1 MKKLLSICSILTI
14 FTFSCGFVKT
24 DTIINIDKNKN
35 ISIEKSALMSDEYGE
50 EFLNSFTNTENI
62 KRDGL
67 KIETKKENGYTGI
80 VGKKEY
86 KLDDVSNTNL
96 DKLDID
102 KFLNKDFND
111 KSLIKV
117 EKGFFKNKY
126 TIEYNYT
133 RDALSDLETLFIA
146 NNPYKISDTD
156 EVFDETKYTNCVSM
170 IENASKVDDKNK
182 NKNKKNTTN
191 TNDITNCQT
200 YVDGYDNYKKELD
213 AKIEKLSR
221 EISYKLIINL
231 PVKVGSSNA
240 SSTSDDHKELTW
252 NFKDEGST
260 LVICSFEILNM
271 NNIYM
276 LGGGTLLLIA
286 IVIVLIMFINKKKK
300 GKVVDTLEDKPIHT
314 DYDPSIESELDA
326 MGGFIDRGNETP
338 IPEPEM
344 VTNNNVINEMK
355 LQSSSD
361 DVTKSVDTSN
371 KTDVQDKVDVPSRN
385 DILRNSQISDGDNTS
400 NIINNNIDKMTTA
413 NKTTNSVVDNNVSKI
428 STSSKID
435 NVNRI
440 SNTERIN
447 NVIDRI
453 STLNGNNISNK
464 ATNSSNSVS
473 NKTNISDN
481 TTKETNNLHDQN
493 SVATGS
499 YEYTLPYEVPH
510 VVKEKEPE
518 KEPMFIT
525 SQNTKPDEIII
536 EDKPKEIK
544 IITPEITEIK

>member
-117 EKGFFKNKY
+117 EKGFFKNNY

-146 NNPYKISDTD
+146 NNPYKIGETD

-170 IENASKVDDKNK
+170 IENASKVDDK

-200 YVDGYDNYKKELD
+200 YVDGYDNYKKELN

-221 EISYKLIINL
+221 ETSYKLTINL

-260 LVICSFEILNM
+260 LVICSFEMLNM

-276 LGGGTLLLIA
+276 LGGGTLLLIV

-300 GKVVDTLEDKPIHT
+300 SKVVDTLEDKPIHT

-326 MGGFIDRGNETP
+326 MGGFIDRGSEAS

-344 VTNNNVINEMK
+344 VTNNNVTNEMK
-355 LQSSSD
+355 FQSSND
-361 DVTKSVDTSN
+361 NVTKNVDISN
-371 KTDVQDKVDVPSRN
+371 NADVQDKVDVSSRN
-385 DILRNSQISDGDNTS
+385 DSLRNSQISNGDNTS
-400 NIINNNIDKMTTA
+400 NIINNSIDKMTTA

-435 NVNRI
+435 SVNRI

-453 STLNGNNISNK
+453 STLNGNSI
-464 ATNSSNSVS
+464 S

-481 TTKETNNLHDQN
+481 TTKEVNNLHNQN
-493 SVATGS
+493 NVVTGS
-499 YEYTLPYEVPH
+499 YEYTLPYEIPH

>member
-146 NNPYKISDTD
+146 NNPYKIGETD

-170 IENASKVDDKNK
+170 IENASKVDDK

-200 YVDGYDNYKKELD
+200 YVDGYDNYKKELN

-221 EISYKLIINL
+221 ETSYKLTINL

-260 LVICSFEILNM
+260 LVICSFEMLNM

-276 LGGGTLLLIA
+276 LGGGTLLLIV

-300 GKVVDTLEDKPIHT
+300 SKVVDTLEDKPIHT

-326 MGGFIDRGNETP
+326 MGGFIDRGSETS

-344 VTNNNVINEMK
+344 VTNNNVTNEMK
-355 LQSSSD
+355 LQSSND
-361 DVTKSVDTSN
+361 NVTKNVDISN
-371 KTDVQDKVDVPSRN
+371 NADVQDKVDVSSRN
-385 DILRNSQISDGDNTS
+385 DSLRNSQISNGDNTS
-400 NIINNNIDKMTTA
+400 NIINNSIDKMTTA

-435 NVNRI
+435 SVNRI

-453 STLNGNNISNK
+453 STLNGNSI
-464 ATNSSNSVS
+464 S

-481 TTKETNNLHDQN
+481 TTKEVNNLHNQN
-493 SVATGS
+493 NVVTGS
-499 YEYTLPYEVPH
+499 YEYTLPYEIPH

-525 SQNTKPDEIII
+525 SQNTKSDEIII

>member
-117 EKGFFKNKY
+117 EKGFFKNNY

-146 NNPYKISDTD
+146 NNPYKIGETD

-170 IENASKVDDKNK
+170 IENASKVDDK

-200 YVDGYDNYKKELD
+200 YVDGYDNYKKELN

-221 EISYKLIINL
+221 ETSYKLTINL

-260 LVICSFEILNM
+260 LVICSFEMLNM

-276 LGGGTLLLIA
+276 LGGGTLLLIV

-300 GKVVDTLEDKPIHT
+300 SKVVDTLEDKPIHT

-326 MGGFIDRGNETP
+326 MGGFIDRGSETS

-344 VTNNNVINEMK
+344 VTNNNVTNEMK
-355 LQSSSD
+355 LQSSND
-361 DVTKSVDTSN
+361 NVTKNVDISN
-371 KTDVQDKVDVPSRN
+371 NADVQDKVDVPSRN
-385 DILRNSQISDGDNTS
+385 DILRNSQISNGDNTS
-400 NIINNNIDKMTTA
+400 NIINNSIDKMTTA

-435 NVNRI
+435 SVNRI

-453 STLNGNNISNK
+453 STLNSNNI
-464 ATNSSNSVS
+464 S

-481 TTKETNNLHDQN
+481 TTKEVNNLHNQN
-493 SVATGS
+493 NVVSGS
-499 YEYTLPYEVPH
+499 YEYTLPYEIPH

>member
-35 ISIEKSALMSDEYGE
+35 ISIEKSVLMSDEYGE

-117 EKGFFKNKY
+117 EKGFFKNNY

-146 NNPYKISDTD
+146 NNPYKIGETD

-170 IENASKVDDKNK
+170 IENASKVDDK

-200 YVDGYDNYKKELD
+200 YVDGYDNYKKELN

-221 EISYKLIINL
+221 ETSYKLTINL

-260 LVICSFEILNM
+260 LVICSFEMLNM

-276 LGGGTLLLIA
+276 LGGGTLLLIV

-300 GKVVDTLEDKPIHT
+300 SKVVDTLEDKPIHT

-326 MGGFIDRGNETP
+326 MGGFIDRGSEAS

-344 VTNNNVINEMK
+344 VTNNNVTNEMK
-355 LQSSSD
+355 LQSSND
-361 DVTKSVDTSN
+361 NVTKNVDISN
-371 KTDVQDKVDVPSRN
+371 NADVQDKVDVPSRN
-385 DILRNSQISDGDNTS
+385 DILRNSQISNGDNTS
-400 NIINNNIDKMTTA
+400 NIINNSIDKMTTA

-435 NVNRI
+435 SVNRI

-464 ATNSSNSVS
+464 
-473 NKTNISDN
+473 TNISDN
-481 TTKETNNLHDQN
+481 TTKEVNNLHNQN
-493 SVATGS
+493 NVVSGS
-499 YEYTLPYEVPH
+499 YEYTLPYEIPH

>member
-50 EFLNSFTNTENI
+50 EFLKQFTDTESI

-96 DKLDID
+96 NKLDID

-146 NNPYKISDTD
+146 NNPYKIGETD
-156 EVFDETKYTNCVSM
+156 EAFDETKYTNCLSI

-182 NKNKKNTTN
+182 NKKNTTN
-191 TNDITNCQT
+191 TENITNCQT

-213 AKIEKLSR
+213 AKIDKLSR
-221 EISYKLIINL
+221 EVSYKLTIDL
-231 PVKVGSSNA
+231 PVKVDSSNA
-240 SSTSDDHKELTW
+240 SSTSDDRKELTW

-326 MGGFIDRGNETP
+326 MGGFIDRGSETP

-385 DILRNSQISDGDNTS
+385 DILRNSKISDGDNTS
-400 NIINNNIDKMTTA
+400 NIINNNIDKMTTV

-435 NVNRI
+435 SVNRI

-464 ATNSSNSVS
+464 TTNSSNSVS

-493 SVATGS
+493 SVVTGS

-510 VVKEKEPE
+510 VVKEETE

>member
-24 DTIINIDKNKN
+24 DTIINIDKNRN

-50 EFLNSFTNTENI
+50 EFLKQFTDTESI

-67 KIETKKENGYTGI
+67 KIEIKKENGYTGI

-86 KLDDVSNTNL
+86 KLDDVSDNNI
-96 DKLDID
+96 DKLGID

-133 RDALSDLETLFIA
+133 RDTLSDLESLFIT

-156 EVFDETKYTNCVSM
+156 EDYDENKYTSCVSM
-170 IENASKVDDKNK
+170 IENANKANDKNK
-182 NKNKKNTTN
+182 KTN
-191 TNDITNCQT
+191 TKTEDITNCQT

-213 AKIEKLSR
+213 TKIEKLSR
-221 EISYKLIINL
+221 EISYKLTIDL
-231 PVKVGSSNA
+231 PVKVASSNA
-240 SSTSDDHKELTW
+240 SSTSDDRKELTW
-252 NFKDEGST
+252 YFKDAGTT
-260 LVICSFEILNM
+260 LVTCSFEMINM

-276 LGGGTLLLIA
+276 IGGGILLLIV
-286 IVIVLIMFINKKKK
+286 IVIVLTTIINKKKK
-300 GKVVDTLEDKPIHT
+300 GKVENTLEDKPIHT

-326 MGGFIDRGNETP
+326 MGGFIDRGSETP

-344 VTNNNVINEMK
+344 IKNNNITNEMNAQNDSNVMK
-355 LQSSSD
+355 SASVSNRVDIQDKVEVSSRDEFSNRN
-361 DVTKSVDTSN
+361 DTSN
-371 KTDVQDKVDVPSRN
+371 IT
-385 DILRNSQISDGDNTS
+385 NSS
-400 NIINNNIDKMTTA
+400 IDKPNIS
-413 NKTTNSVVDNNVSKI
+413 NKTTNNVIDNTNKI
-428 STSSKID
+428 GTSSSTNKVNIIGDSDRID
-435 NVNRI
+435 NV
-440 SNTERIN
+440 IN
-447 NVIDRI
+447 KI
-453 STLNGNNISNK
+453 STLNGNNIYNKVSNSNDNISNK
-464 ATNSSNSVS
+464 VNTSNDNAF
-473 NKTNISDN
+473 NKTNA
-481 TTKETNNLHDQN
+481 LPLQN
-493 SVATGS
+493 EVVTES
-499 YEYTLPYEVPH
+499 YEYTLPYEIPH

-518 KEPMFIT
+518 KEPMFVT

-536 EDKPKEIK
+536 EDKPREIK

>member
-117 EKGFFKNKY
+117 EKGFFKNNY

-146 NNPYKISDTD
+146 NNPYKISVTD

-170 IENASKVDDKNK
+170 IENASKVDDK

-200 YVDGYDNYKKELD
+200 YVDGYDNYKKELN

-221 EISYKLIINL
+221 EISYKLTINL

-240 SSTSDDHKELTW
+240 SSTSDDHKKLTW

-260 LVICSFEILNM
+260 LVICSFEMLNM

-300 GKVVDTLEDKPIHT
+300 SKVVDTLEDKPIHT

-326 MGGFIDRGNETP
+326 MGGFIDRGSEAS

-344 VTNNNVINEMK
+344 VTNNNVTNEKK
-355 LQSSSD
+355 LQSSND
-361 DVTKSVDTSN
+361 NVTKNVDISN
-371 KTDVQDKVDVPSRN
+371 NADVQDKVDVSSRN
-385 DILRNSQISDGDNTS
+385 DSLRNSQISNGDNTS
-400 NIINNNIDKMTTA
+400 NIINNSIDKMTTA

-435 NVNRI
+435 SVNRI

-464 ATNSSNSVS
+464 TNL
-473 NKTNISDN
+473 SDN
-481 TTKETNNLHDQN
+481 TTKEVNNLHNQN
-493 SVATGS
+493 NVVTGS
-499 YEYTLPYEVPH
+499 YEYTLPYEIPH

>member
-117 EKGFFKNKY
+117 EKGFFKNNY

-146 NNPYKISDTD
+146 NNPYKIGETD

-170 IENASKVDDKNK
+170 IENASKVDDK

-200 YVDGYDNYKKELD
+200 YVDGYDNYKKELN

-221 EISYKLIINL
+221 ETSYKLTINL

-260 LVICSFEILNM
+260 LVICSFEMLNM

-276 LGGGTLLLIA
+276 LGGGTLLLIV

-300 GKVVDTLEDKPIHT
+300 SKVVDTLEDKPIHT

-326 MGGFIDRGNETP
+326 MGGFIDRGSEAS

-344 VTNNNVINEMK
+344 VTNNNVTNEMK
-355 LQSSSD
+355 LQSSND
-361 DVTKSVDTSN
+361 NVTKNVDISN
-371 KTDVQDKVDVPSRN
+371 NADVQDKVDVPSRN
-385 DILRNSQISDGDNTS
+385 DILRNSQISNGDNTS
-400 NIINNNIDKMTTA
+400 NIINNSIDKMTTA

-435 NVNRI
+435 SVNRI

-453 STLNGNNISNK
+453 STLNSNNI
-464 ATNSSNSVS
+464 S

-481 TTKETNNLHDQN
+481 TTKEVNNLHNQN
-493 SVATGS
+493 NVVTGS
-499 YEYTLPYEVPH
+499 YEYTLPYEIPH

>member
-117 EKGFFKNKY
+117 EKGFFKNNY

-182 NKNKKNTTN
+182 NKKNTTN

-200 YVDGYDNYKKELD
+200 YVDGYDNYKKELN

-221 EISYKLIINL
+221 ETSYKLTINL

-260 LVICSFEILNM
+260 LVICSFEMLNM

-276 LGGGTLLLIA
+276 LGGGTLLLIV

-300 GKVVDTLEDKPIHT
+300 SKVVDTLEDKPIHT

-326 MGGFIDRGNETP
+326 MGGFIDRGSEAS

-344 VTNNNVINEMK
+344 VTNNNVTNEIK
-355 LQSSSD
+355 LQSNND
-361 DVTKSVDTSN
+361 NVTKNVDISN
-371 KTDVQDKVDVPSRN
+371 NADVQDKVDVPSRN
-385 DILRNSQISDGDNTS
+385 DILRNSQISNGDNTS

-435 NVNRI
+435 SVNRI

-464 ATNSSNSVS
+464 
-473 NKTNISDN
+473 TNISDN
-481 TTKETNNLHDQN
+481 TTKEVNNLHNQN
-493 SVATGS
+493 NVVTGS
-499 YEYTLPYEVPH
+499 YEYTLPYEIPH

>member
-1 MKKLLSICSILTI
+1 MKKILSICSILTI

-24 DTIINIDKNKN
+24 DTIIDIDKNKN

-50 EFLNSFTNTENI
+50 EFLNLFTNTENI

-67 KIETKKENGYTGI
+67 KIETKKEYGYTGI

-117 EKGFFKNKY
+117 EKGFFKNNY

-182 NKNKKNTTN
+182 NKKNTTN

-200 YVDGYDNYKKELD
+200 YVDGYDNYKKELN

-221 EISYKLIINL
+221 ETSYKLTINL

-240 SSTSDDHKELTW
+240 SSTSDDHKKLTW

-260 LVICSFEILNM
+260 LVICSFEMLNM

-276 LGGGTLLLIA
+276 LGGGTLLLIV

-300 GKVVDTLEDKPIHT
+300 SKVVDTLEDKPIHT

-326 MGGFIDRGNETP
+326 MGGFIDRGSEAS

-344 VTNNNVINEMK
+344 VTNNNVTNEKK
-355 LQSSSD
+355 LQSSND
-361 DVTKSVDTSN
+361 NVTKNIGISN
-371 KTDVQDKVDVPSRN
+371 NADVQDKVDVPSRN
-385 DILRNSQISDGDNTS
+385 DILRNSQISNGDNTS
-400 NIINNNIDKMTTA
+400 NIINNSIDKMTTA

-435 NVNRI
+435 SVNII

-464 ATNSSNSVS
+464 TNL
-473 NKTNISDN
+473 SDN
-481 TTKETNNLHDQN
+481 TTKEVNNLHNQN
-493 SVATGS
+493 NVVTGS
-499 YEYTLPYEVPH
+499 YEYTLPYEIPH

>member
-1 MKKLLSICSILTI
+1 MKKILSICSILTI

-24 DTIINIDKNKN
+24 DTIIDIDKNKN

-50 EFLNSFTNTENI
+50 EFLNLFTNTENI

-67 KIETKKENGYTGI
+67 KIETKKEYGYTGI

-117 EKGFFKNKY
+117 EKGFFKNNY

-182 NKNKKNTTN
+182 NKKNTTN

-200 YVDGYDNYKKELD
+200 YVDGYDNYKKELN

-221 EISYKLIINL
+221 ETSYKLTINL

-240 SSTSDDHKELTW
+240 SSTSDDHKKLTW

-260 LVICSFEILNM
+260 LVICSFEMLNM

-276 LGGGTLLLIA
+276 LGGGTLLLIV

-300 GKVVDTLEDKPIHT
+300 SKVVDTLEDKPIHT

-326 MGGFIDRGNETP
+326 MGGFIDRGSEAS

-344 VTNNNVINEMK
+344 VTNNNVTNEKK
-355 LQSSSD
+355 LQSSND
-361 DVTKSVDTSN
+361 NVTKNIGISN
-371 KTDVQDKVDVPSRN
+371 NADVQDKVDVPSRN
-385 DILRNSQISDGDNTS
+385 DILRNSQISNGDNTS
-400 NIINNNIDKMTTA
+400 NIINNSIDKMTTA

-435 NVNRI
+435 SVNKI

-464 ATNSSNSVS
+464 TNL
-473 NKTNISDN
+473 SDN
-481 TTKETNNLHDQN
+481 TTKEVNNLHNQN
-493 SVATGS
+493 NVVTGS
-499 YEYTLPYEVPH
+499 YEYTLPYEIPH

>member
-1 MKKLLSICSILTI
+1 MKKILSICSILTI

-24 DTIINIDKNKN
+24 DTIIDIDKNKN

-62 KRDGL
+62 KRAGL

-117 EKGFFKNKY
+117 EKGFFKNNY

-146 NNPYKISDTD
+146 NNPYKIGETD

-170 IENASKVDDKNK
+170 IENASKVDDK

-200 YVDGYDNYKKELD
+200 YVDGYDNYKKELN

-221 EISYKLIINL
+221 ETSYKLTINL

-260 LVICSFEILNM
+260 LVICSFEMLNM

-276 LGGGTLLLIA
+276 LGGGTLLLIV

-300 GKVVDTLEDKPIHT
+300 SKVVDTLEDKPIHT

-326 MGGFIDRGNETP
+326 MGGFIDRGSEAS

-344 VTNNNVINEMK
+344 VTNNNVTNEMK
-355 LQSSSD
+355 LQSNND
-361 DVTKSVDTSN
+361 NVTKNVDISN
-371 KTDVQDKVDVPSRN
+371 NADVQDKVDVPSRN
-385 DILRNSQISDGDNTS
+385 DILRNSQISNGDNTS
-400 NIINNNIDKMTTA
+400 NIINNSIDKMTTA

-435 NVNRI
+435 SVNRI

-464 ATNSSNSVS
+464 
-473 NKTNISDN
+473 TNISDN
-481 TTKETNNLHDQN
+481 TTKEVNNLHNQN
-493 SVATGS
+493 NVVTGS
-499 YEYTLPYEVPH
+499 YEYTLPYEIPH

-525 SQNTKPDEIII
+525 SQNTKSDEIII

>member
-50 EFLNSFTNTENI
+50 EFLNLFTNTENI

-182 NKNKKNTTN
+182 NKKNTTN

-200 YVDGYDNYKKELD
+200 YVDGYDNYKKELN

-221 EISYKLIINL
+221 ETSYKLTINL

-240 SSTSDDHKELTW
+240 SSTSDDHKKLTW

-260 LVICSFEILNM
+260 LVICSFEMLNM

-276 LGGGTLLLIA
+276 LGGGTLLLIV

-300 GKVVDTLEDKPIHT
+300 SKVVDTLEDKPIHT

-326 MGGFIDRGNETP
+326 MGGFIDRGSEAS

-344 VTNNNVINEMK
+344 VTNNNVTNEKK
-355 LQSSSD
+355 LQSSND
-361 DVTKSVDTSN
+361 NVTKNIGISN
-371 KTDVQDKVDVPSRN
+371 NADVQDKVDVPSRN
-385 DILRNSQISDGDNTS
+385 DILRNSQISNGDNTS
-400 NIINNNIDKMTTA
+400 NIINNSIDKMTTA

-435 NVNRI
+435 SVNRI

-464 ATNSSNSVS
+464 TNL
-473 NKTNISDN
+473 SDK
-481 TTKETNNLHDQN
+481 TTKEVNNLHNQN
-493 SVATGS
+493 NVVTGS
-499 YEYTLPYEVPH
+499 YEYTLPYEIPH

>member
-1 MKKLLSICSILTI
+1 MKKILSICSILTI

-24 DTIINIDKNKN
+24 DTIIDIDKNKN

-50 EFLNSFTNTENI
+50 EFLNLFTNTENI
-62 KRDGL
+62 KRDEL
-67 KIETKKENGYTGI
+67 KIETKKEYGYTGI

-117 EKGFFKNKY
+117 EKGFFKNNY

-182 NKNKKNTTN
+182 NKKNTTN

-200 YVDGYDNYKKELD
+200 YVDGYDNYKKELN

-221 EISYKLIINL
+221 EISYKLTINL

-240 SSTSDDHKELTW
+240 SSTSDDHKKLTW

-260 LVICSFEILNM
+260 LVICSFEMLNM

-300 GKVVDTLEDKPIHT
+300 SKVVDTLEDKPIHT

-326 MGGFIDRGNETP
+326 MGGFIDRGSEAS

-344 VTNNNVINEMK
+344 VTNNNVTNEKK
-355 LQSSSD
+355 LQSSND
-361 DVTKSVDTSN
+361 NVTKNVDISN
-371 KTDVQDKVDVPSRN
+371 NADVQDKVDVPSRN
-385 DILRNSQISDGDNTS
+385 DILRNSQISNGDNTS
-400 NIINNNIDKMTTA
+400 NIINNSIDKMTTA

-435 NVNRI
+435 SVNRI

-464 ATNSSNSVS
+464 TNL
-473 NKTNISDN
+473 SDN
-481 TTKETNNLHDQN
+481 TTKEVNNLHNQN
-493 SVATGS
+493 NVVTGS
-499 YEYTLPYEVPH
+499 YEYTLPYEIPH

>member
-24 DTIINIDKNKN
+24 DTIIDIDKNKN

-50 EFLNSFTNTENI
+50 EFLNLFTNTENI

-67 KIETKKENGYTGI
+67 KIETKKEYGYTGI

-117 EKGFFKNKY
+117 EKGFFKNNY

-182 NKNKKNTTN
+182 NKKNTTN

-200 YVDGYDNYKKELD
+200 YVDGYDNYKKELN

-221 EISYKLIINL
+221 ETSYKLTINL

-240 SSTSDDHKELTW
+240 SSTSDDHKKLTW

-260 LVICSFEILNM
+260 LVICSFEMLNM

-276 LGGGTLLLIA
+276 LGGGTLLLIV

-300 GKVVDTLEDKPIHT
+300 SKVVDTLEDKPIHT

-326 MGGFIDRGNETP
+326 MGGFIDRGSEAS

-344 VTNNNVINEMK
+344 VTNNNVTNEKK
-355 LQSSSD
+355 LQSSND
-361 DVTKSVDTSN
+361 NVTKNIGISN
-371 KTDVQDKVDVPSRN
+371 NADVQDKVDVPSRN
-385 DILRNSQISDGDNTS
+385 DILRNSQISNGDNTS
-400 NIINNNIDKMTTA
+400 NIINNSIDKMTTA

-435 NVNRI
+435 SVNII

-464 ATNSSNSVS
+464 TNL
-473 NKTNISDN
+473 SDN
-481 TTKETNNLHDQN
+481 TTKEVNNLHNQN
-493 SVATGS
+493 NVVTGS
-499 YEYTLPYEVPH
+499 YEYTLPYEIPH

>member
-50 EFLNSFTNTENI
+50 EFLNLFTNTENI

-182 NKNKKNTTN
+182 NKKNTTN

-200 YVDGYDNYKKELD
+200 YVDGYDNYKKELN

-221 EISYKLIINL
+221 ETSYKLTINL

-240 SSTSDDHKELTW
+240 SSTSDDHKKLTW

-260 LVICSFEILNM
+260 LVICSFEMLNM

-276 LGGGTLLLIA
+276 LGGGTLLLIV

-300 GKVVDTLEDKPIHT
+300 SKVVDTLEDKPIHT

-326 MGGFIDRGNETP
+326 MGGFIDRGSEAS

-344 VTNNNVINEMK
+344 VTNNNVTNEKK
-355 LQSSSD
+355 LQSSND
-361 DVTKSVDTSN
+361 NVTKNIGISN
-371 KTDVQDKVDVPSRN
+371 NADVQDKVDVPSRN
-385 DILRNSQISDGDNTS
+385 DILRNSQISNGDNTS
-400 NIINNNIDKMTTA
+400 NIINNSIDKMTTA

-435 NVNRI
+435 SVNII

-464 ATNSSNSVS
+464 TNL
-473 NKTNISDN
+473 SDN
-481 TTKETNNLHDQN
+481 TTKEVNNLHNQN
-493 SVATGS
+493 NVVTGS
-499 YEYTLPYEVPH
+499 YEYTLPYEIPH

>member
-1 MKKLLSICSILTI
+1 MKKILSICSILTI

-50 EFLNSFTNTENI
+50 EFLNLFTNTENI

-117 EKGFFKNKY
+117 EKGFFKNNY

-146 NNPYKISDTD
+146 NNPYKISVTD

-170 IENASKVDDKNK
+170 IENASKVDDKNR
-182 NKNKKNTTN
+182 NKKNTTN

-200 YVDGYDNYKKELD
+200 YVDGYDNYKKELN

-221 EISYKLIINL
+221 ETSYKLTINL

-240 SSTSDDHKELTW
+240 SSTSDDHKKLTW

-260 LVICSFEILNM
+260 LVICSFEMLNM

-300 GKVVDTLEDKPIHT
+300 SKVVDTLEDKPIHT

-326 MGGFIDRGNETP
+326 MGGFIDRGSEAS

-344 VTNNNVINEMK
+344 VTNNNVTNEKK
-355 LQSSSD
+355 LQSSND
-361 DVTKSVDTSN
+361 NVTKNVDISN
-371 KTDVQDKVDVPSRN
+371 NADVQDKVDVPSRN
-385 DILRNSQISDGDNTS
+385 DILRNFQISNGDNTS
-400 NIINNNIDKMTTA
+400 NIINNSIDKMTTA

-435 NVNRI
+435 SVNRI

-464 ATNSSNSVS
+464 TNL
-473 NKTNISDN
+473 SDN
-481 TTKETNNLHDQN
+481 TTKEVNNLHNQN
-493 SVATGS
+493 NVVTGS
-499 YEYTLPYEVPH
+499 YEYTLPYEIPH

>member
-1 MKKLLSICSILTI
+1 MKKILSICSILTI

-24 DTIINIDKNKN
+24 DTIIDIDKNKN

-50 EFLNSFTNTENI
+50 EFLNLFTNTENI

-67 KIETKKENGYTGI
+67 KIETKKEYGYTGI

-117 EKGFFKNKY
+117 EKGFFKNNY

-146 NNPYKISDTD
+146 NNPYKISVTD

-170 IENASKVDDKNK
+170 IENASKVDDKNR
-182 NKNKKNTTN
+182 NKKNTTN

-200 YVDGYDNYKKELD
+200 YVDGYDNYKKELN

-221 EISYKLIINL
+221 ETSYKLTINL

-240 SSTSDDHKELTW
+240 SSTSDDHKKLTW

-260 LVICSFEILNM
+260 LVICSFEMLNM

-276 LGGGTLLLIA
+276 LGGGTLLLIV

-300 GKVVDTLEDKPIHT
+300 SKVVDTLEDKPIHT

-326 MGGFIDRGNETP
+326 MGGFIDRGSEAS

-344 VTNNNVINEMK
+344 VTNNNVTNEKK
-355 LQSSSD
+355 LQSSND
-361 DVTKSVDTSN
+361 NVTKNVDISN
-371 KTDVQDKVDVPSRN
+371 NADVQDKVDVSSRN
-385 DILRNSQISDGDNTS
+385 DILRNSQISNGDNTS
-400 NIINNNIDKMTTA
+400 NIINNSIDKMTTA

-435 NVNRI
+435 SVNKI

-464 ATNSSNSVS
+464 TNL
-473 NKTNISDN
+473 SDN
-481 TTKETNNLHDQN
+481 TTKEVNNLHNQN
-493 SVATGS
+493 NVVTGS
-499 YEYTLPYEVPH
+499 YEYTLPYEIPH

>member
-1 MKKLLSICSILTI
+1 MKKILSICSILTI

-50 EFLNSFTNTENI
+50 EFLNLFTNTENI

-182 NKNKKNTTN
+182 NKKNTTN

-200 YVDGYDNYKKELD
+200 YVDGYDNYKKELN

-221 EISYKLIINL
+221 ETSYKLTINL

-240 SSTSDDHKELTW
+240 SSTSDDHKKLTW

-260 LVICSFEILNM
+260 LVICSFEMLNM

-300 GKVVDTLEDKPIHT
+300 SKVVDTLEDKPIHT

-326 MGGFIDRGNETP
+326 MGGFIDRGSEAS

-344 VTNNNVINEMK
+344 VTNNNVTNEKK
-355 LQSSSD
+355 LQSSND
-361 DVTKSVDTSN
+361 NVTKNIGISN
-371 KTDVQDKVDVPSRN
+371 NADVQDKVDVPSRN
-385 DILRNSQISDGDNTS
+385 DILRNSQISNGDNTS
-400 NIINNNIDKMTTA
+400 NIINNSIDKMTTA

-435 NVNRI
+435 SVNII

-464 ATNSSNSVS
+464 TNL
-473 NKTNISDN
+473 SDN
-481 TTKETNNLHDQN
+481 TTKEVNNLHNQN
-493 SVATGS
+493 NVVTGS
-499 YEYTLPYEVPH
+499 YEYTLPYEIPH

>member
-1 MKKLLSICSILTI
+1 MKKILSICSILTI

-50 EFLNSFTNTENI
+50 EFLNLFTNTENI

-182 NKNKKNTTN
+182 NKKNTTN

-200 YVDGYDNYKKELD
+200 YVDGYDNYKKELN

-221 EISYKLIINL
+221 ETSYKLTINL

-240 SSTSDDHKELTW
+240 SSTSDDHKKLTW

-260 LVICSFEILNM
+260 LVICSFEMLNM

-276 LGGGTLLLIA
+276 LGGGTLLLIV

-300 GKVVDTLEDKPIHT
+300 SKVVDTLEDKPIHT

-326 MGGFIDRGNETP
+326 MGGFIDRGSEAS

-344 VTNNNVINEMK
+344 VTNNNVTNEMK
-355 LQSSSD
+355 FQSSND
-361 DVTKSVDTSN
+361 NVTKNVDISN
-371 KTDVQDKVDVPSRN
+371 NADVQDKVDVSSRN
-385 DILRNSQISDGDNTS
+385 DILRNSQISNGDNTS
-400 NIINNNIDKMTTA
+400 NIINNSIDKMTTA

-435 NVNRI
+435 SVNRI

-464 ATNSSNSVS
+464 
-473 NKTNISDN
+473 TNISDN
-481 TTKETNNLHDQN
+481 TTKEVNNLHNQN
-493 SVATGS
+493 NVVTGS
-499 YEYTLPYEVPH
+499 YEYTLPYEIPH

-544 IITPEITEIK
+544 IITPEITKIK

>member
-1 MKKLLSICSILTI
+1 MKKILSICSILTI

-50 EFLNSFTNTENI
+50 EFLNLFTNTENI

-117 EKGFFKNKY
+117 EKGFFKNNY

-146 NNPYKISDTD
+146 NNPYKISVTD

-170 IENASKVDDKNK
+170 IENASKVDDKNR
-182 NKNKKNTTN
+182 NKKNTTN

-200 YVDGYDNYKKELD
+200 YVDGYDNYKKELN

-221 EISYKLIINL
+221 ETSYKLTINL

-240 SSTSDDHKELTW
+240 SSTSDDHKKLTW

-260 LVICSFEILNM
+260 LVICSFEMLNM

-300 GKVVDTLEDKPIHT
+300 SKVVDTLEDKPIHT

-326 MGGFIDRGNETP
+326 MGGFIDRGSEAS

-344 VTNNNVINEMK
+344 VTNNNVTNEKK
-355 LQSSSD
+355 LQSSND
-361 DVTKSVDTSN
+361 NVTKNVDISN
-371 KTDVQDKVDVPSRN
+371 NADVQDKVDVPSRN
-385 DILRNSQISDGDNTS
+385 DILRNSQISNGDNTS
-400 NIINNNIDKMTTA
+400 NIINNSIDKMTTA

-435 NVNRI
+435 SVNKI

-464 ATNSSNSVS
+464 TNL
-473 NKTNISDN
+473 SDK
-481 TTKETNNLHDQN
+481 TTKEVNNLHNQN
-493 SVATGS
+493 NVVTGS
-499 YEYTLPYEVPH
+499 YEYTLPYEIPH

>member
-1 MKKLLSICSILTI
+1 MKKILSICSILTI

-24 DTIINIDKNKN
+24 DTIIDIDKNKN

-50 EFLNSFTNTENI
+50 EFLNLFTNTENI

-67 KIETKKENGYTGI
+67 KIETKKEYGYTGI

-117 EKGFFKNKY
+117 EKGFFKNNY

-182 NKNKKNTTN
+182 NKKNTTN

-200 YVDGYDNYKKELD
+200 YVDGYDNYKKELN

-221 EISYKLIINL
+221 ETSYKLTINL

-260 LVICSFEILNM
+260 LVICSFEMLNM

-276 LGGGTLLLIA
+276 LGGGTLLLIV

-300 GKVVDTLEDKPIHT
+300 SKVVDTLEDKPIHT

-326 MGGFIDRGNETP
+326 MGGFIDRGSETS

-344 VTNNNVINEMK
+344 VTNNNVTNEMK
-355 LQSSSD
+355 LQSSND
-361 DVTKSVDTSN
+361 NVTKNVDISN
-371 KTDVQDKVDVPSRN
+371 NADVQDKVDVSSRN
-385 DILRNSQISDGDNTS
+385 DSLRNSQISNGDNTS
-400 NIINNNIDKMTTA
+400 NIINNSIDKMTTA

-435 NVNRI
+435 SVNRI

-453 STLNGNNISNK
+453 STLNSNNI
-464 ATNSSNSVS
+464 S

-481 TTKETNNLHDQN
+481 TTKEVNNLHNQN
-493 SVATGS
+493 NVVTGS
-499 YEYTLPYEVPH
+499 YEYTLPYEIPH

-525 SQNTKPDEIII
+525 SQNTKSDEIII

>member
-117 EKGFFKNKY
+117 EKGFFKNNY

-146 NNPYKISDTD
+146 NNPYKIGETD

-170 IENASKVDDKNK
+170 IENASKVDDK

-200 YVDGYDNYKKELD
+200 YVDGYDNYKKELN

-221 EISYKLIINL
+221 ETSYKLTINL

-260 LVICSFEILNM
+260 LVICSFEMLNM

-276 LGGGTLLLIA
+276 LGGGTLLLIV

-300 GKVVDTLEDKPIHT
+300 SKVVDTLEDKPIHT

-326 MGGFIDRGNETP
+326 MGGFIDRGSETS

-344 VTNNNVINEMK
+344 VTNNNVTNEMK
-355 LQSSSD
+355 LQSSND
-361 DVTKSVDTSN
+361 NVTKNVDISN
-371 KTDVQDKVDVPSRN
+371 NADVQDKVDVPSRN
-385 DILRNSQISDGDNTS
+385 DILRNSQISNGDNTS
-400 NIINNNIDKMTTA
+400 NIINNSIDKMTTA

-435 NVNRI
+435 SVNRI

-453 STLNGNNISNK
+453 STLNSNNI
-464 ATNSSNSVS
+464 S

-481 TTKETNNLHDQN
+481 TTKEVNNLHNQN
-493 SVATGS
+493 NVVSGS
-499 YEYTLPYEVPH
+499 YEYTLPYEIPH
-510 VVKEKEPE
+510 VVKEEAE
-518 KEPMFIT
+518 KEPMFVT

>member
-1 MKKLLSICSILTI
+1 MKKILSICSILTI

-50 EFLNSFTNTENI
+50 EFLNLFTNTENI

-117 EKGFFKNKY
+117 EKGFFKNNY

-146 NNPYKISDTD
+146 NNPYKISVTD

-170 IENASKVDDKNK
+170 IENASKVDDKNR
-182 NKNKKNTTN
+182 NKKNTTN

-200 YVDGYDNYKKELD
+200 YVDGYDNYKKELN

-221 EISYKLIINL
+221 EISYKLTINL

-240 SSTSDDHKELTW
+240 SSTSDDHKKLTW

-260 LVICSFEILNM
+260 LVICSFEMLNM

-300 GKVVDTLEDKPIHT
+300 SKVVDTLEDKPIHT

-326 MGGFIDRGNETP
+326 MGGFIDRGSEAS

-344 VTNNNVINEMK
+344 VTNNNVTNEKK
-355 LQSSSD
+355 LQSSND
-361 DVTKSVDTSN
+361 NVTKNADISN
-371 KTDVQDKVDVPSRN
+371 NADVQDKVDVSSRN

-400 NIINNNIDKMTTA
+400 NIINNSIDKMTTV

-435 NVNRI
+435 SVNKI

-464 ATNSSNSVS
+464 TNL
-473 NKTNISDN
+473 SDN
-481 TTKETNNLHDQN
+481 TTKEVNNLHNQN
-493 SVATGS
+493 NVVTGS
-499 YEYTLPYEVPH
+499 YEYTLPYEIPH

>member
-24 DTIINIDKNKN
+24 DTIIDIDKNKN

-50 EFLNSFTNTENI
+50 EFLNLFTNTENI

-67 KIETKKENGYTGI
+67 KIETKKEYGYTGI

-117 EKGFFKNKY
+117 EKGFFKNNY

-182 NKNKKNTTN
+182 NKKNTTN

-200 YVDGYDNYKKELD
+200 YVDGYDNYKKELN

-221 EISYKLIINL
+221 EISYKLTINL

-240 SSTSDDHKELTW
+240 SSTSDDHKKLTW

-260 LVICSFEILNM
+260 LVICSFEMLNM

-286 IVIVLIMFINKKKK
+286 IVVFLIMFINKKKK
-300 GKVVDTLEDKPIHT
+300 SKVVDTLEDKPIHT

-326 MGGFIDRGNETP
+326 MGGFIDRGSEAS

-344 VTNNNVINEMK
+344 VTNNNVTNEKK
-355 LQSSSD
+355 LQSSND
-361 DVTKSVDTSN
+361 NVTKNIGISN
-371 KTDVQDKVDVPSRN
+371 NADVQDKVDVPSRN
-385 DILRNSQISDGDNTS
+385 DILRNSQISNGDNTS
-400 NIINNNIDKMTTA
+400 NIINNSIDKMTTA

-435 NVNRI
+435 SVNII

-464 ATNSSNSVS
+464 TNL
-473 NKTNISDN
+473 SDN
-481 TTKETNNLHDQN
+481 TTKEVNNLHNQN
-493 SVATGS
+493 NVVTGS
-499 YEYTLPYEVPH
+499 YEYTLPYEIPH

>member
-35 ISIEKSALMSDEYGE
+35 ISIEKSVLMSDEYGE

-117 EKGFFKNKY
+117 EKGFFKNNY

-146 NNPYKISDTD
+146 NNPYKIGETD

-170 IENASKVDDKNK
+170 IENASKVDDK

-200 YVDGYDNYKKELD
+200 YVDGYDNYKKELN

-221 EISYKLIINL
+221 ETSYKLTINL

-260 LVICSFEILNM
+260 LVICSFEMLNM

-276 LGGGTLLLIA
+276 LGGGTLLLIV

-300 GKVVDTLEDKPIHT
+300 SKVVDTLEDKPIHT

-326 MGGFIDRGNETP
+326 MGGFIDRGSEAS

-344 VTNNNVINEMK
+344 VTNNNVTNEMK
-355 LQSSSD
+355 LQSSND
-361 DVTKSVDTSN
+361 NVTKNVDISN
-371 KTDVQDKVDVPSRN
+371 NADVQDKVDVPSRN
-385 DILRNSQISDGDNTS
+385 DILRNSQISNGDNTS
-400 NIINNNIDKMTTA
+400 NIINNSIDKMTTA

-435 NVNRI
+435 SVNRI

-453 STLNGNNISNK
+453 STLNSNNI
-464 ATNSSNSVS
+464 S

-481 TTKETNNLHDQN
+481 TTKEVNNLHNQN
-493 SVATGS
+493 NVVTGS
-499 YEYTLPYEVPH
+499 YEYTLPYEIPH

>member
-1 MKKLLSICSILTI
+1 MKKILSICSILTI

-146 NNPYKISDTD
+146 NNPYKIGETD

-182 NKNKKNTTN
+182 NKNN

-200 YVDGYDNYKKELD
+200 YVDGYDNYKKELN

-221 EISYKLIINL
+221 ETSYKLTINL

-260 LVICSFEILNM
+260 LVICSFEMLNM

-276 LGGGTLLLIA
+276 LGGGTLLLIV

-300 GKVVDTLEDKPIHT
+300 SKVVDTLEDKPIHT

-326 MGGFIDRGNETP
+326 MGGFIDRGSEAS

-344 VTNNNVINEMK
+344 VTNNNVTNEMK
-355 LQSSSD
+355 LQSSND
-361 DVTKSVDTSN
+361 NVTKNVDISN
-371 KTDVQDKVDVPSRN
+371 NADVQDKVDVSSRN
-385 DILRNSQISDGDNTS
+385 DSLRNSQISNGDNTS
-400 NIINNNIDKMTTA
+400 NIINNSIDKMTTA
-413 NKTTNSVVDNNVSKI
+413 NKTTNSAVDNNVSKI

-435 NVNRI
+435 SVNII

-464 ATNSSNSVS
+464 
-473 NKTNISDN
+473 TNISDN
-481 TTKETNNLHDQN
+481 TTKEVNNLHNQN
-493 SVATGS
+493 NVVTGS
-499 YEYTLPYEVPH
+499 YEYTLPYEIPH

>member
-1 MKKLLSICSILTI
+1 MKKILSICSILTI

-117 EKGFFKNKY
+117 EKGFFKNNY

-146 NNPYKISDTD
+146 NNPYKISVTD

-170 IENASKVDDKNK
+170 IENASKVDDKNR
-182 NKNKKNTTN
+182 NKKNTTN

-200 YVDGYDNYKKELD
+200 YVDGYDNYKKELN

-221 EISYKLIINL
+221 EISYKLTINL

-240 SSTSDDHKELTW
+240 SSTSDDHKKLTW

-260 LVICSFEILNM
+260 LVICSFEMLNM

-300 GKVVDTLEDKPIHT
+300 SKVVDTLEDKPIHT

-326 MGGFIDRGNETP
+326 MGGFIDRGSEAS

-344 VTNNNVINEMK
+344 VTNNNVTNEKK

-361 DVTKSVDTSN
+361 NVTKNVDISN
-371 KTDVQDKVDVPSRN
+371 NADVQDKVDVPSRN
-385 DILRNSQISDGDNTS
+385 DILRNSQISNGDNTS
-400 NIINNNIDKMTTA
+400 NIINNSIDKMTTA

-435 NVNRI
+435 SVNKI

-464 ATNSSNSVS
+464 TNL
-473 NKTNISDN
+473 SDN
-481 TTKETNNLHDQN
+481 TTKEVNNLHNQN
-493 SVATGS
+493 NVVTGS
-499 YEYTLPYEVPH
+499 YEYTLPYEIPH